1 MESHLFVYLV
11 LIYSIL
17 AFMRYAKNRPKRAV
31 FLHERAN
38 TRLHAGLQAADSC
51 IYAKKRPFHDKRN
64 DSCFLYGIL
73 NVDKMEC
80 HRIAGVII
88 DERFV
93 LQYKFQI
100 I

>member
-1 MESHLFVYLV
+1 
-11 LIYSIL
+11 
-17 AFMRYAKNRPKRAV
+17 MRYAKNRPKRAV

-38 TRLHAGLQAADSC
+38 TRLYAGLQAADSC

>member
-1 MESHLFVYLV
+1 
-11 LIYSIL
+11 
-17 AFMRYAKNRPKRAV
+17 MRYAKNRPKRAV

-73 NVDKMEC
+73 N
-80 HRIAGVII
+80 AGVII